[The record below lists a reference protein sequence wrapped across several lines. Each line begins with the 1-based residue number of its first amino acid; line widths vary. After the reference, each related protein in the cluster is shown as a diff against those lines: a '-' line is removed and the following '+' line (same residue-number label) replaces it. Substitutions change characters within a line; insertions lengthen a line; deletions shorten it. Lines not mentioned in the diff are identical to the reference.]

1 MDFLHNTQNGFPM
14 RYLMLEKLLEFIRS
28 KIFEK
33 IAIAI
38 VFVNV
43 IVVYILIYHMYS
55 IIDYATLIRY
65 IIKCL
70 TLEFFVAAFAIIYN
84 ILTREK

>member
-1 MDFLHNTQNGFPM
+1 
-14 RYLMLEKLLEFIRS
+14 MLEKLLEFIRS

-65 IIKCL
+65 CIFRRICASVPK
-70 TLEFFVAAFAIIYN
+70 ERSAIP
-84 ILTREK
+84 L

>member
-14 RYLMLEKLLEFIRS
+14 RCLMLEKLLEFIRS

-55 IIDYATLIRY
+55 FIDYADIDTLY
-65 IIKCL
+65 L
-70 TLEFFVAAFAIIYN
+70 QMLDSQNF
-84 ILTREK
+84 L

>member
-1 MDFLHNTQNGFPM
+1 
-14 RYLMLEKLLEFIRS
+14 MLEKLLEFIRS

-55 IIDYATLIRY
+55 IIDYATLRRY

>member
-1 MDFLHNTQNGFPM
+1 
-14 RYLMLEKLLEFIRS
+14 MLEKLLEFIRS

-33 IAIAI
+33 IAI